1 MKQIRWAL
9 AALTASIV
17 LAGSTAAT
25 AQESAAPPAPA
36 PAPSGPAP
44 APAPAPSGPAPAPT
58 PAPAPSGPA
67 PAAPAPA
74 PSGPAPAAPTPAVS
88 EQAKRHFNAGVA
100 LLQDPEGEKVEEAY
114 RQFKTAYDISGSP
127 KILGNM
133 GFCAMRL
140 ERDGEAIDAY
150 SRYLREVAEIDPEE
164 RAQIVRDLQTL
175 TVGVV
180 RITLEASPPGAM
192 ILDERVP
199 VRGPRVTNAYGPV
212 NGKIEIGVRPG
223 HHVFTAKLAGREDAQ
238 WEVEAYAGTKDQH
251 SFVLKEPPKAPP
263 PGVTA
268 PQADRSPSML
278 GPIIVTAAGGAML
291 VAGGITGVVALSK
304 TSDIADRCPNDLCPR
319 NFDLDGERSS
329 ARAFV
334 GVTDLLLAL
343 GAVTALGGLYWAYRV
358 STASPEHKP
367 APATSPAKASFLG
380 DWRLA
385 L

>member
-1 MKQIRWAL
+1 M
-9 AALTASIV
+9 
-17 LAGSTAAT
+17 
-25 AQESAAPPAPA
+25 APPI
-36 PAPSGPAP
+36 
-44 APAPAPSGPAPAPT
+44 
-58 PAPAPSGPA
+58 
-67 PAAPAPA
+67 
-74 PSGPAPAAPTPAVS
+74 S

-114 RQFKTAYDISGSP
+114 RQFRTAYDLSGSP

-150 SRYLREVAEIDPEE
+150 SRYLREVSEIDPEE

-175 TVGVV
+175 TVGVA
-180 RITLEASPPGAM
+180 RITIEVSPPGAM

-223 HHVFTAKLAGREDAQ
+223 HHIFTAKLAGREDAH

-251 SFVLKEPPKAPP
+251 AFTLKEPSK
-263 PGVTA
+263 TA
-268 PQADRSPSML
+268 PAAAIAPQPERPSAV

-291 VAGGITGVVALSK
+291 VAAGITGIVALNK
-304 TSDIADRCPNDLCPR
+304 TSDISERCPNDVCPR
-319 NFDLDGERSS
+319 NFDLEGERSS
-329 ARAFV
+329 ARTFV
-334 GVTDLLLAL
+334 GVTDLLLVL
-343 GAVTALGGLYWAYRV
+343 GTVTAIGGLYWAYRV
-358 STASPEHKP
+358 STSSAEKPPP
-367 APATSPAKASFLG
+367 APAPAKTASFLG